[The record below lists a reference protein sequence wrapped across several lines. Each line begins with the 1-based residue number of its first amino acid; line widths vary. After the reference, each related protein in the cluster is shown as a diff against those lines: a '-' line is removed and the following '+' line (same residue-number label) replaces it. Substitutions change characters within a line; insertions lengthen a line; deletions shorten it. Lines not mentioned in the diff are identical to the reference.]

1 MFPRRDPG
9 GGRRG
14 GWHRDRARPTA
25 RDAAWRCRFAR
36 VSCSC
41 AGSVQYLGDVNEL
54 HWNAD
59 ALGAASLMH
68 QTRAVGRDDVFGAGL
83 RMVADLVVAHLGGN
97 DLLEHREGAAE
108 AAAFV
113 RAGRP
118 NELYPVNFGKQVD
131 GLGEEWFVELG
142 RTGMLEPTE
151 RAATV
156 VQADPM
162 RKSGPGKSVHLQDV
176 VQEFDQL
183 EGPRADLL
191 DFVGLLYRV
200 EIVPHVVDAA
210 AGR

>member
-1 MFPRRDPG
+1 
-9 GGRRG
+9 
-14 GWHRDRARPTA
+14 
-25 RDAAWRCRFAR
+25 
-36 VSCSC
+36 
-41 AGSVQYLGDVNEL
+41 VNEL

-108 AAAFV
+108 AAAFI
-113 RAGRP
+113 RARRP
-118 NELYPVNFGKQVD
+118 NELDPINFGEQID
-131 GLGEEWFVELG
+131 GLGKERFVQLRRKG
-142 RTGMLEPTE
+142 VLKPAQG
-151 RAATV
+151 AATV

-162 RKSGPGKSVHLQDV
+162 RKSGPGKSVGPLDV
-176 VQEFDQL
+176 VQKFDQL
-183 EGPRADLL
+183 EGPRANLL

-200 EIVPHVVDAA
+200 KIVPHVVDAA

>member
-1 MFPRRDPG
+1 MVA
-9 GGRRG
+9 GRIP
-14 GWHRDRARPTA
+14 W
-25 RDAAWRCRFAR
+25 
-36 VSCSC
+36 
-41 AGSVQYLGDVNEL
+41 LE
-54 HWNAD
+54 
-59 ALGAASLMH
+59 
-68 QTRAVGRDDVFGAGL
+68 DVFGAGL

-118 NELYPVNFGKQVD
+118 NELDSVNFGKQVD

-142 RTGMLEPTE
+142 RKRMLEPAQ
-151 RAATV
+151 RAAAI
-156 VQADPM
+156 VQPDPM
-162 RKSGPGKSVHLQDV
+162 RKSGPGKGIDLRDV

-191 DFVGLLYRV
+191 DLVGLLYRV
-200 EIVPHVVDAA
+200 EIVPHMVDAA